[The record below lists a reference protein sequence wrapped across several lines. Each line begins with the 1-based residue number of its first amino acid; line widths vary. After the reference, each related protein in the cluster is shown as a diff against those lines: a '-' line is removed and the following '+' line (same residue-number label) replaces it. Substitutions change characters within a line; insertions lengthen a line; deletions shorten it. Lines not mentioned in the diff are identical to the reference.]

1 MKTTDWK
8 DDIEKKYL
16 EDSMECRTLSGSF
29 DTLISDIESLL
40 KKQRENCAEEYMKL
54 FENCGVIDKITWQS
68 ILNAPEPG
76 GGSE

>member
-40 KKQRENCAEEYMKL
+40 KKQRENCANEYKKQFYSQM
-54 FENCGVIDKITWQS
+54 NPMSYGQIMTAIQ
-68 ILNAPEPG
+68 NAPEP
-76 GGSE
+76 E